1 MKPVS
6 ENISLSTDLFH
17 QFPWS
22 TQCLILH
29 LEFPSGVLRVSSCS
43 STGFS
48 LCRGRWQTPLLVLFG
63 SVQFSRL
70 SHVQLFAI
78 PWTAAYQASL
88 SITNSRS
95 LLKVMSIQS
104 AMPSNHPIL
113 CRPLLPPLIFPIIRV
128 FSNEST
134 LRMRWPNYWSFSL
147 SISHSNEHPGLISF
161 RMDWL
166 DLLAVQGT
174 LKNLLQHH
182 SSKAS
187 VLQRSAFFIVQLS
200 HPYMTTGKTIA
211 LTKNK

>member
-63 SVQFSRL
+63 SVQFSQL

-88 SITNSRS
+88 SLTIFQS
-95 LLKVMSIQS
+95 LLKLMSIES
-104 AMPSNHPIL
+104 VMPSNHLIL
-113 CRPLLPPLIFPIIRV
+113 SCPLLLLPPIFPSIRV
-128 FSNEST
+128 FPNDSALRIRWPKYFSFSFSISPSNEYS
-134 LRMRWPNYWSFSL
+134 
-147 SISHSNEHPGLISF
+147 GLIYF
-161 RMDWL
+161 RIDWF
-166 DLLAVQGT
+166 DLLAIQWDSPK
-174 LKNLLQHH
+174 LK
-182 SSKAS
+182 
-187 VLQRSAFFIVQLS
+187 
-200 HPYMTTGKTIA
+200 PGK
-211 LTKNK
+211 